1 MGECE
6 AAWYLM
12 NGGMNVM
19 KKVLLIGPG
28 GAGKSTLA
36 KELGKITE
44 IPVIHLDAIYW
55 KPGWVETGKEE
66 WKSIVEGLIAK
77 DSWIMDGNYGGTL
90 DARLAAAD
98 TVVFFDFPP
107 FLCIWRFFIRR
118 IKFRKKNRPDM
129 AEGCNERISWTF
141 LKWVYHYRRDRKPG
155 VLEKLHAARSEKTV
169 FVLSTRQ
176 SVSDLIESLR
186 IKYA

>member
-1 MGECE
+1 
-6 AAWYLM
+6 
-12 NGGMNVM
+12 M
-19 KKVLLIGPG
+19 KKVLIIGPG

-36 KELGKITE
+36 KELGRITE

-98 TVVFFDFPP
+98 TVVFFDLPP

-118 IKFRKKNRPDM
+118 IKFHKKNRPDM

-141 LKWVYHYRRDRKPG
+141 LKWVYNYRRDKKPE
-155 VLEKLHAARSEKTV
+155 VLEKLQAKKSGKTI
-169 FVLSTRQ
+169 FILSTTQ
-176 SVSDLIESLR
+176 SVSDLVESLR
-186 IKYA
+186 GKYA